1 MLKKHFSLL
10 LCLLQ
15 ISICFAGD
23 RTQLP
28 DHVRALEQTY
38 QDIEAKLFTVQDKEH
53 KKLLADDLAI
63 YCQKLVEE
71 YKNAG
76 LLIPVEQVD
85 PQLFALCNTIKQD
98 FGIQDT
104 ILFYVAKDL
113 PILVPLEVGYNPFL
127 PNIIFLDSEKLVN
140 QIELSRVKAIYSIA
154 HELGHYLQ
162 FHDDLKSHKVI
173 NVIDYFDL
181 MSENRKKLEVGAE
194 ANAFGY
200 LDCTHCLKFVE
211 QRILS
216 YRPLIQQEH
225 GYFGAQE
232 IQLFIERAKLDG
244 QLCPAHADQR
254 DTVASIMFDCQDCIQ
269 HVLSFRNGIHEE
281 GIHDLDLMGYSS
293 QFLQDLLE
301 QAQVAGKRCKAHAD
315 YCNSSP
321 SNNSLLDV
329 EQIFADKDELLCSK
343 LDERR
348 KISTS
353 ADFLP
358 QKDRSS
364 YQKPYSESKLGS
376 GCRLE
381 K

>member
-1 MLKKHFSLL
+1 
-10 LCLLQ
+10 
-15 ISICFAGD
+15 
-23 RTQLP
+23 
-28 DHVRALEQTY
+28 
-38 QDIEAKLFTVQDKEH
+38 
-53 KKLLADDLAI
+53 
-63 YCQKLVEE
+63 
-71 YKNAG
+71 
-76 LLIPVEQVD
+76 
-85 PQLFALCNTIKQD
+85 
-98 FGIQDT
+98 
-104 ILFYVAKDL
+104 
-113 PILVPLEVGYNPFL
+113 
-127 PNIIFLDSEKLVN
+127 
-140 QIELSRVKAIYSIA
+140 
-154 HELGHYLQ
+154 
-162 FHDDLKSHKVI
+162 
-173 NVIDYFDL
+173 
-181 MSENRKKLEVGAE
+181 
-194 ANAFGY
+194 
-200 LDCTHCLKFVE
+200 
-211 QRILS
+211 
-216 YRPLIQQEH
+216 
-225 GYFGAQE
+225 
-232 IQLFIERAKLDG
+232 